1 LTLPA
6 LAKSA
11 QRGIRLDP
19 AGTHPR
25 ATFMTF
31 DADYQRHRQN
41 WIGFTQFVKYGTSA
55 VILILILMA
64 IFLL

>member
-1 LTLPA
+1 MRRG

-11 QRGIRLDP
+11 PDVIRLNPVGNP
-19 AGTHPR
+19 AK
-25 ATFMTF
+25 AAQMTF

-55 VILILILMA
+55 VIVVLILMA